1 MTYETKAIS
10 LKNGTNAV
18 IVQPDPDRAEE
29 MLEFLKDISSETEFI
44 SRTAEEVWETVEVER
59 QKLEYLVNAEDMI
72 MLVCMVE
79 NRIAGNCHLHFQSKI
94 RTRHRATVGIGIRQ
108 AYWNLGIGTAFFEEL
123 IRIAK
128 ERGSRQLELEV
139 VDGNDRGLALY
150 TKMGFVVTGRR
161 PDAQLMSDGTY
172 RDLILMTKML

>member
-1 MTYETKAIS
+1 MTYETKTIS

-72 MLVCMVE
+72 ILVCMVE
-79 NRIAGNCHLHFQSKI
+79 NRIAENCHLHFQGKVK
-94 RTRHRATVGIGIRQ
+94 TRHRATVGIRK
-108 AYWNLGIGTAFFEEL
+108 AALVVFSHNEE
-123 IRIAK
+123 
-128 ERGSRQLELEV
+128 
-139 VDGNDRGLALY
+139 GNRFWE
-150 TKMGFVVTGRR
+150 KMGFTAREDLV
-161 PDAQLMSDGTY
+161 Y
-172 RDLILMTKML
+172 RNRMV